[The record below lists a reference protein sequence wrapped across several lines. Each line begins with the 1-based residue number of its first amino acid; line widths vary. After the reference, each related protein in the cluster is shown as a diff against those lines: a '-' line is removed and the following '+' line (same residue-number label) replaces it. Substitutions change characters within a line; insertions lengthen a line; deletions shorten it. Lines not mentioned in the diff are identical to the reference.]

1 MAVQVAALPSLGRL
15 GRHRKLSFSREKL
28 SDFPQVKS
36 ALSSSRQDPH
46 PPQLPRLSSLCVF
59 LCSVSRPHSFRLPPQ
74 PPACRLSSSFFSS
87 SASLSSSPS
96 FASSRFFFSAAV
108 PRFVPRT
115 DTGPLLLSSSPP
127 FSSQPTVPLSSHF
140 SRPFFSSSSL
150 SPSLP
155 SFSSCSSF
163 SESSSSPVHPVHAR
177 GFYPTT
183 SLCPPR
189 SLVSSRPPLASS
201 SLSPSVPSSSLSLSL
216 PSSFLS
222 ASPSLLTFY
231 RTKMVKSASYRRPS
245 RASPTGQARKPHIGV
260 RRLAAEY
267 VWPGVVLVKQRKV
280 IAFNVETKRRNRH
293 FKLYPGENV
302 KVSKVTNLVALCHGR
317 VKFTHDVS
325 RDVLVVNVLP
335 ERREELLREDLWRY
349 RTEHVRSMEE
359 NRHICFLRRKAVRMF
374 GKELV
379 NPPTKPPLRPFYF
392 TKRDMWENPAL
403 PDVPQLDDDM

>member
-1 MAVQVAALPSLGRL
+1 MQSPCGGEMAVQLAALPSLGQL
-15 GRHRKLSFSREKL
+15 GRRRKLSFSRQKL
-28 SDFPQVKS
+28 PFFSQVKD
-36 ALSSSRQDPH
+36 ARSSSRQDPH
-46 PPQLPRLSSLCVF
+46 PAQIPRLSSLSVF
-59 LCSVSRPHSFRLPPQ
+59 PCSVSRPHSSRLLPQ
-74 PPACRLSSSFFSS
+74 PSACCLSVSFFSS
-87 SASLSSSPS
+87 SVSPSSSAS
-96 FASSRFFFSAAV
+96 FASLRFFFSTAV
-108 PRFVPRT
+108 PRV
-115 DTGPLLLSSSPP
+115 SAQS
-127 FSSQPTVPLSSHF
+127 TVPLSSRF
-140 SRPFFSSSSL
+140 SRPFFCSSSFSLSPSRPFFHPVHIRGFCGRTSLLGPLRSLVSPRQPLASLSPLCSLPSSSL
-150 SPSLP
+150 SP
-155 SFSSCSSF
+155 
-163 SESSSSPVHPVHAR
+163 A
-177 GFYPTT
+177 
-183 SLCPPR
+183 
-189 SLVSSRPPLASS
+189 
-201 SLSPSVPSSSLSLSL
+201 L
-216 PSSFLS
+216 PSSLLS
-222 ASPSLLTFY
+222 AAPSLLTFC

-245 RASPTGQARKPHIGV
+245 RASPTGQARKPHVGV

-392 TKRDMWENPAL
+392 TKYDSWENPAL

>member
-1 MAVQVAALPSLGRL
+1 MLVKMSAPPSLWRLGSRRRVSLGTERKPALPQ
-15 GRHRKLSFSREKL
+15 FE
-28 SDFPQVKS
+28 FPAAS
-36 ALSSSRQDPH
+36 SSSRQSRFRRRSFSSSLPLCSRSYSSSPRSPLSASPPVS
-46 PPQLPRLSSLCVF
+46 PPQPSSRLSASLFSSALPNF
-59 LCSVSRPHSFRLPPQ
+59 LSRTQSAQVARSSLAPFATSAACSPSSLPSCLSRSPCSSSSSSFSRLPSQASCAGFSVSRFPP
-74 PPACRLSSSFFSS
+74 PPRGSP
-87 SASLSSSPS
+87 ASPSLVSSSP
-96 FASSRFFFSAAV
+96 
-108 PRFVPRT
+108 T
-115 DTGPLLLSSSPP
+115 SP
-127 FSSQPTVPLSSHF
+127 SL
-140 SRPFFSSSSL
+140 L
-150 SPSLP
+150 SPSL
-155 SFSSCSSF
+155 FF
-163 SESSSSPVHPVHAR
+163 
-177 GFYPTT
+177 
-183 SLCPPR
+183 CPPFC
-189 SLVSSRPPLASS
+189 PS
-201 SLSPSVPSSSLSLSL
+201 SLP
-216 PSSFLS
+216 
-222 ASPSLLTFY
+222 ALLTAV

-374 GKELV
+374 GKALV
-379 NPPTKPPLRPFYF
+379 NPPTKPPLRPYYF
-392 TKRDMWENPAL
+392 TKYDTWENPAL